1 MDTRKGE
8 LRTYAD
14 TWITR
19 LLALCGRWR
28 QRRRER
34 AEIRLLNDRDL
45 RDIGITR
52 IDAMREADKSFWRP

>member
-1 MDTRKGE
+1 MNTRKGE
-8 LRTYAD
+8 LRTNPE
-14 TWITR
+14 TWFAR
-19 LLALCGRWR
+19 LLALCSRWR

-34 AEIRLLNDRDL
+34 AEIRRLDDRDL